1 MIEESARE
9 WFDGA
14 TEFALD
20 IFEKIP
26 DAKWDEPGLGDWT
39 VRELAA
45 HTIRAWS
52 TTLAY
57 LDEPLPTDE
66 PISAE
71 SYFAQVLTGPDVHVG
86 VLLRGKD
93 DARSLRDPASV
104 AREVARE
111 ALQRVANEAGDRLVP
126 SRFGPLPLKQYL
138 RTRAFELTVHGLD
151 LARAA
156 DIEVADSASPHIHA
170 ATKLAIEIAGE
181 RQLSLSVLLALTGRG
196 RLPNNFTV
204 LDSFND

>member
-26 DAKWDEPGLGDWT
+26 DSLWDQPGLGEWT

-45 HTIRAWS
+45 HTIRAWR

-71 SYFAQVLTGPDVHVG
+71 SYFAQVLTDPDVHVG
-86 VLLRGKD
+86 VLLRGRD
-93 DARSLRDPASV
+93 DARSLRDPAAT
-104 AREVARE
+104 AREVADE
-111 ALQRVANEAGDRLVP
+111 AQRRVSSEGGERLVA

-156 DIEVADSASPHIHA
+156 DVEIPDSAAPHIHA

-181 RQLSLSVLLALTGRG
+181 RELSLPVLLALTGRQP
-196 RLPNNFTV
+196 LSESFTV